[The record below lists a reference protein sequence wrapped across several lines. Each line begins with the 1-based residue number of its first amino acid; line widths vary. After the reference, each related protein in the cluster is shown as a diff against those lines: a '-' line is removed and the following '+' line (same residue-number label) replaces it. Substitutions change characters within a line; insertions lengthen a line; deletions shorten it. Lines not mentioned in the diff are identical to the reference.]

1 MGALGGG
8 VQGAATLNL
17 EIKHSYSKFLPSCAW
32 SSRSDW
38 ICTLSVGC
46 ILIEVAETTRE
57 VDDALKKK
65 RREGVKGDDDERG
78 GGRKGKRLWLRL

>member
-17 EIKHSYSKFLPSCAW
+17 EMKHPYCKFLLSRAW
-32 SSRSDW
+32 SSRSDR

-46 ILIEVAETTRE
+46 ILIEVAETTRAA
-57 VDDALKKK
+57 DDA
-65 RREGVKGDDDERG
+65 
-78 GGRKGKRLWLRL
+78 

>member
-17 EIKHSYSKFLPSCAW
+17 EIKHPYSKFPLSCAW
-32 SSRSDW
+32 SSRSDR

-46 ILIEVAETTRE
+46 ILIEVAETMRE
-57 VDDALKKK
+57 VGDA
-65 RREGVKGDDDERG
+65 
-78 GGRKGKRLWLRL
+78 